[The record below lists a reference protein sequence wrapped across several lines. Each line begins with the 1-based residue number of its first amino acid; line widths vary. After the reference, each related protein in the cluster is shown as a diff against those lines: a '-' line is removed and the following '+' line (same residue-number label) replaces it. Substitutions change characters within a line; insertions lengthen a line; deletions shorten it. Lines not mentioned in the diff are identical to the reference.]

1 MYVIYDILKT
11 ANFCVVILRR
21 LRFSYPLW
29 QKMYF
34 DGRRHGFDIVVATR
48 ILDEIVDRE
57 TARDGGRA
65 LDSLIFP
72 CDERGSHLDRQN
84 S

>member
-11 ANFCVVILRR
+11 ANFCVVILRTVQ
-21 LRFSYPLW
+21 LPS
-29 QKMYF
+29 
-34 DGRRHGFDIVVATR
+34 VAKNVLTVGVTGSILSWPPVCR